1 MILPKFHFGEGAQL
15 RVNFF
20 IRCCETLSRGW
31 GGDGGVSLKTVMKS
45 LENVRAQFSKC
56 SASNLI

>member
-20 IRCCETLSRGW
+20 IHCCETLSGGW
-31 GGDGGVSLKTVMKS
+31 GGDGGVSLKIVTKS
-45 LENVRAQFSKC
+45 LENAC
-56 SASNLI
+56 A